1 MERLKKL
8 SKPELVKVIDL
19 LMRHNLN
26 NKHFLTRILN
36 ELEHEKTNQ
45 LIGEEQ
51 AAFERYIDDC
61 PGPHI
66 ITNADHIRAMS
77 DEELAAS
84 PIICRTICNLIY
96 DSGENKKYC
105 LKDEPC
111 SSCIRNWLKAPYKE
125 DEE

>member
-1 MERLKKL
+1 MKHKWKKDHNGEIDMWAW
-8 SKPELVKVIDL
+8 ELGF
-19 LMRHNLN
+19 HNGPVCEVCGRTVCENCAPDWMNL
-26 NKHFLTRILN
+26 
-36 ELEHEKTNQ
+36 
-45 LIGEEQ
+45 
-51 AAFERYIDDC
+51 DDC

-96 DSGENKKYC
+96 DRGENKKYC

-125 DEE
+125 NEDGDK